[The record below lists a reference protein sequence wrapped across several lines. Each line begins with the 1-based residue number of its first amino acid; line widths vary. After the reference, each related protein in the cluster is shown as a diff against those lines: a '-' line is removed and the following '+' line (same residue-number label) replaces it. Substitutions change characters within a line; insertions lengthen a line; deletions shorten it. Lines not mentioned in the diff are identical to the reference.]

1 MLKSYPLKVQI
12 TVETNQT
19 AKVVV
24 LFVGCL
30 CVHVRVIFFSPV
42 NRNILKY
49 VCDLMPMNY
58 HERLQR
64 PCGKSGRR
72 CQHWKRSAV
81 REMGL
86 AAGGEMRKQ

>member
-30 CVHVRVIFFSPV
+30 CVHVCVIFFSPV

-49 VCDLMPMNY
+49 VCDLMPMKGY
-58 HERLQR
+58 RDLVVEVAEDVSTGRDQQL
-64 PCGKSGRR
+64 GKWG
-72 CQHWKRSAV
+72 
-81 REMGL
+81 
-86 AAGGEMRKQ
+86 